1 MAKKCKDR
9 QSCHKLNTK
18 KETKI
23 KEDVLDLEFESYK
36 TEAGD
41 SEYIT
46 EAYGKRTVNLRDEV
60 LDYFYSEK
68 LGFLYDNRRLGN
80 SVFGGNI
87 NQPDFRAINA
97 HNIYVYQLNCY
108 KKLEEALI

>member
-1 MAKKCKDR
+1 MPVMKAKSGGFKWGKTG
-9 QSCHKLNTK
+9 K
-18 KETKI
+18 
-23 KEDVLDLEFESYK
+23 VYK
-36 TEAGD
+36 TRKEA
-41 SEYIT
+41 

-97 HNIYVYQLNCY
+97 HNIYVYQF
-108 KKLEEALI
+108 

>member
-1 MAKKCKDR
+1 MC
-9 QSCHKLNTK
+9 L
-18 KETKI
+18 
-23 KEDVLDLEFESYK
+23 
-36 TEAGD
+36 
-41 SEYIT
+41 
-46 EAYGKRTVNLRDEV
+46 V

-108 KKLEEALI
+108 KKLEEALGIPKILLGFK